1 MKNGKRMS
9 ISSRFA
15 IIVFVVILVVIGISQ
30 VIVGRS
36 FELKAMSD
44 FYTTAG
50 NVLLEFSNSVN
61 LFFSSKENELEVFA
75 ESDAVRNAD
84 ESIHSYIGES
94 GTVSISS
101 YEKSEVEENIRRL
114 AKSFT
119 GNDKD
124 IAELY
129 LGTKWGGYATSLDGT
144 MNGGYDPRVRPWYS
158 AANGGNGNA
167 VITNAFE
174 STIGSVVVGISK
186 SAYDWDRNFIGNVGM
201 EISLDN
207 LTKILSTLDFGEG
220 SLLMMVQGDGTILA
234 DTGSRGNGFK
244 NVNDIGLPDLA
255 AFVNSNETDGRI
267 LLSNERFFTKS
278 ILNEKTGYKILVLCP
293 RKTVTASFTRTMMRS
308 FLICIFC
315 SVVFAVATAA
325 FMRKKLRPLKFI
337 GRDISENAK
346 EIAEGRANLSRRL
359 SVTEKNEIGDV
370 AESFNLYSEKLQEII
385 GSMKHSKIS
394 LSDAGDRLSG
404 TTTDAMA
411 AIEQITSGIN
421 NLGGNLQRQ
430 NSCVEQT
437 SESVE
442 GILASIKSL
451 EELIGTQTESVE
463 GASSAVEEMVG
474 NINEVNHSV
483 DKMASSFSQIASNA
497 EAGARTQEELQRK
510 ISEIENQSNLLSE
523 ANTVIASIAEQTN
536 LLAMNAAIEAAHAGE
551 TGKGF
556 AVVADEIRKL
566 SETSSSQSATIGE
579 QLSAIQRAINHVA
592 LATEKGVESYS
603 ALASEVRTTDNL
615 VHQIKTAMQ
624 EQSEGSSLI
633 TDALSQMKDSTH
645 QVQSASKKMTENSR
659 TIIDDVGTLQRE
671 TETIKQSMSEMGESA
686 RKIND
691 AGSALSEISGVMQQS
706 IGEIGHHVDS
716 FAV

>member
-1 MKNGKRMS
+1 MKSGKRMS

-30 VIVGRS
+30 IVVGRS
-36 FELKAMSD
+36 FELKAMND

-94 GTVSISS
+94 GTISISS
-101 YEKSEVEENIRRL
+101 YEKSEVEENVRRL

-158 AANGGNGNA
+158 AANGGNGAA

-186 SAYDWDRNFIGNVGM
+186 SAYDWDRNFIGNVGV
-201 EISLDN
+201 EITLDN
-207 LTKILSTLDFGEG
+207 LTNILSTLDFGEG

-255 AFVNSNETDGRI
+255 SFVKSNETDGR
-267 LLSNERFFTKS
+267 LVLSNERFFTKS

-308 FLICIFC
+308 FLIC
-315 SVVFAVATAA
+315 VFLSFLFALTTAA

-346 EIAEGRANLSRRL
+346 EIAEGRANLSKRL
-359 SVTEKNEIGDV
+359 VVKDKNEIGDV
-370 AESFNLYSEKLQEII
+370 AESFNLYSEKLQNII
-385 GSMKHSKIS
+385 GSMKDSKVA
-394 LSDAGDRLSG
+394 LSAAGDRLSG
-404 TTTDAMA
+404 TTEDAMA
-411 AIEQITSGIN
+411 AIEQITSGIS
-421 NLGGNLQRQ
+421 NLGGNLNRQ
-430 NSCVEQT
+430 NACVEQT
-437 SESVE
+437 SDSVE
-442 GILASIKSL
+442 NILSSIHSL
-451 EELIGTQTESVE
+451 EGLIGTQSESVE

-474 NINEVNHSV
+474 NINEVNRSV
-483 DKMASSFSQIASNA
+483 DKMASSFSLIAESA
-497 EAGARTQEELQRK
+497 EAGARTQEELLRK

-579 QLSAIQRAINHVA
+579 QLSAIQRAINDVA
-592 LATEKGVESYS
+592 MATERGVEGYS
-603 ALASEVRTTDNL
+603 HLASEVRTTDNL
-615 VHQIKTAMQ
+615 VNQIKTAMQ
-624 EQSEGSSLI
+624 EQTEGSTVI

-645 QVQSASKKMTENSR
+645 QVQTASKEMTSSSQ
-659 TIIDDVGTLQRE
+659 TIMRDVGTLQGE
-671 TETIKQSMSEMGESA
+671 TATIKQSMYEMGESA

-691 AGSALSEISGVMQQS
+691 AGSALSDISSVMSKS
-706 IGEIGHHVDS
+706 ITEIGSHVDQ
-716 FAV
+716 FTV

>member
-1 MKNGKRMS
+1 MKSGKRMS
-9 ISSRFA
+9 ISSKFA

-30 VIVGRS
+30 IVVGRS
-36 FELKAMSD
+36 FELKAMND
-44 FYTTAG
+44 FYATAE

-101 YEKSEVEENIRRL
+101 YEKSEVEENVRRL

-158 AANGGNGNA
+158 AANGGNGAA

-186 SAYDWDRNFIGNVGM
+186 SAYDWNGDFIGNVGI
-201 EISLDN
+201 EITLDN
-207 LTKILSTLDFGEG
+207 LTKILSSLDFGEG

-234 DTGSRGNGFK
+234 DTGSRENGFK

-255 AFVNSNETDGRI
+255 SFVNSNETDGR
-267 LLSNERFFTKS
+267 LVLSNERFFTKS

-293 RKTVTASFTRTMMRS
+293 KKTVTAAFSRTMMRS
-308 FLICIFC
+308 FLIC
-315 SVVFAVATAA
+315 VFLSFLFALTTAA

-346 EIAEGRANLSRRL
+346 EIAEGRANLSKRL
-359 SVTEKNEIGDV
+359 VVKDKNEIGDV
-370 AESFNLYSEKLQEII
+370 AESFNLYSEKLQNII
-385 GSMKHSKIS
+385 GSMKDSKVA
-394 LSDAGDRLSG
+394 LSAAGDRLSG
-404 TTTDAMA
+404 TTEDAMA
-411 AIEQITSGIN
+411 AIEQITSGIS
-421 NLGGNLQRQ
+421 NLGGNLNRQ
-430 NSCVEQT
+430 NACVEQT

-442 GILASIKSL
+442 NILSSIRSL
-451 EELIGTQTESVE
+451 EGLIGTQSESVE

-474 NINEVNHSV
+474 NINEVNRSV
-483 DKMASSFSQIASNA
+483 DKMASSFSLIAESA
-497 EAGARTQEELQRK
+497 EAGARTQEELLRK

-579 QLSAIQRAINHVA
+579 QLSAIQRAINDVA
-592 LATEKGVESYS
+592 MATERGVEGYS
-603 ALASEVRTTDNL
+603 HLASEVRTTDNL
-615 VHQIKTAMQ
+615 VNQIKTAMQ
-624 EQSEGSSLI
+624 EQTEGSTVI

-645 QVQSASKKMTENSR
+645 QVQTASKEMTSSSQ
-659 TIIDDVGTLQRE
+659 TIMRDVGTLQGE
-671 TETIKQSMSEMGESA
+671 TATIKQSMYEMGESA

-691 AGSALSEISGVMQQS
+691 AGSALSDISSVMSKS
-706 IGEIGHHVDS
+706 IDEIGSHVDQ
-716 FAV
+716 FTV